1 MTYAEKRLI
10 KERSLKKNLHQR
22 LERAKYDF
30 SKEIEKRGGVDNID
44 SIDSALRD
52 SRDSLAREINSLYD
66 FSKEI
71 EERGGF
77 FENAGDNQ
85 ARELRNFK
93 NRLDKCVSIDRA
105 LRDSRDSLAREINS
119 LIDFLNKC

>member
-30 SKEIEKRGGVDNID
+30 SKEIEKRGGV
-44 SIDSALRD
+44 
-52 SRDSLAREINSLYD
+52 
-66 FSKEI
+66 
-71 EERGGF
+71 

-85 ARELRNFK
+85 ARELRDFK
-93 NRLDKCVSIDRA
+93 NSLDNLSIDSA
-105 LRDSRDSLAREINS
+105 LRNSLAREINS
-119 LIDFLNKC
+119 FIDFMDNYGASDEQALKEAHRVIQSYERKENLNNAA